1 MDRHIGA
8 QLYTLR
14 DFCQDAKGFEETMQK
29 LQKIGYSV
37 LQVSG
42 VGDIPAKT
50 MGEIAESYGMKVV
63 CTHKGLSDFRQDIGG
78 VIKYNRELGSPL
90 AGLGHLPG
98 GEAKTLEDVKNL
110 IREFNAFSKILKA
123 EGLTFG
129 FHNHALEFTK
139 IGGKTI
145 FEYLMDETDPE
156 ICFIVDTYWAAVGGI
171 APEKL
176 IRRLGKRAMA
186 IHFKDLKIDFGNAPV
201 MAEILEGNLDWDDI
215 IKACDEA
222 GSLWALVEQDIC
234 PGNPFDSMAL
244 SYNNL
249 KKKGFC

>member
-14 DFCQDAKGFEETMQK
+14 DFCQDAKSFEETMQK
-29 LQKIGYSV
+29 LQKMGYSAV
-37 LQVSG
+37 QVSG

-50 MGEIAESYGMKVV
+50 MREIADRYGMKVF
-63 CTHKGLSDFRQDIGG
+63 CTHKGLADFRNDIKG
-78 VIKYNRELGSPL
+78 VIKFNQELGSNL
-90 AGLGHLPG
+90 AGLGFLPHA
-98 GEAKTLEDVKNL
+98 EAKSLEDIKG
-110 IREFNAFSKILKA
+110 IIKEFNSFSKILKD

-129 FHNHALEFTK
+129 FHNHAYEFTK

-145 FEYLMDETDPE
+145 LDHIIDETNPDV
-156 ICFIVDTYWAAVGGI
+156 CFIVDTYWAAVGGI

-176 IRRLGKRAMA
+176 IRKLGKRAMS
-186 IHFKDLKIDFGNAPV
+186 IHFKDLKIEFSNTPV
-201 MAEILEGNLDWDDI
+201 MAEVGAGNLDWDDI

-222 GSLWALVEQDIC
+222 GSLYALVEQDFC
-234 PGNPFDSMAL
+234 DGNPFDCIQL

-249 KKKGFC
+249 KQKGFY